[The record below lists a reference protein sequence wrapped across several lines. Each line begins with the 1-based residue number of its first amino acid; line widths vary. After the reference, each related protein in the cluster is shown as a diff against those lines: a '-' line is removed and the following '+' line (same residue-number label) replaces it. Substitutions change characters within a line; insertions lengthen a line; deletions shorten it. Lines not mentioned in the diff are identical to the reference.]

1 MILAKIFTNRN
12 QLSVFLILFVAFHP
26 GQTFAN
32 KGKVEVETLTN
43 LSYGNLK
50 LSQLRKEIAENL
62 KASKSGKMLPHPLR
76 VVSYRLSDKDN
87 FFMVMAK
94 TSQTADTLAS
104 LNGVVNPNSV
114 SKGDTLL
121 VPNARGVFVQG
132 EIKKLALQFNVA
144 EKQIYKSGD
153 HYFVPGGY
161 FSVNRMNFFTGKGF
175 FDPIPAGKISSKFG
189 MRKDPFSSRATFHGG
204 IDISAPHGASVCASQ
219 EGKVV
224 FSGWK
229 NGYGKLIILRH
240 KYGYETYYGHLSKMS
255 VKKGDNVK
263 AGANIGLVGMTGR
276 STGPH
281 LHFELR
287 KKGVRSRPRFVMG
300 S

>member
-1 MILAKIFTNRN
+1 MFFAKIFTNRN
-12 QLSVFLILFVAFHP
+12 PLTVFLPLFIAFYP

-32 KGKVEVETLTN
+32 QGKIEPDILSN
-43 LSYGNLK
+43 LSYSNLK
-50 LSQLRKEIAENL
+50 LRQLRREISENL
-62 KASKSGKMLPHPLR
+62 KASKSGKRLPHPLR
-76 VVSYRLSDKDN
+76 VVSYKLSDKDN

-104 LNGVVNPNSV
+104 LNAIVNPNSV

-132 EIKKLALQFNVA
+132 EIKKLALQFKVP

-153 HYFVPGGY
+153 HYFVPGGF
-161 FSVNRMNFFTGKGF
+161 FSVNHMNFFTGKGF
-175 FDPIPAGKISSKFG
+175 FDPISSGKISSKFG
-189 MRKDPFSSRATFHGG
+189 IRKDPFSSRSTFHGG
-204 IDISAPHGASVCASQ
+204 IDISAPHGTTVCASQ
-219 EGKVV
+219 EGRVV

-229 NGYGKLIILRH
+229 NGYGKLVILRH
-240 KYGYETYYGHLSKMS
+240 EYGYETYYGHLSKMS
-255 VKKGDNVK
+255 VKKGDKVK

-276 STGPH
+276 ATGPH

-287 KKGVRSRPRFVMG
+287 KKGVRSRPRFVMR